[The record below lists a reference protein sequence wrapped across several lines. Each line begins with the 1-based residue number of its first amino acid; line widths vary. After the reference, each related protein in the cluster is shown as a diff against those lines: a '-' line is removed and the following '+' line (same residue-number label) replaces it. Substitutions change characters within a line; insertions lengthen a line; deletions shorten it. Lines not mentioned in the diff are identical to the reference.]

1 MMMSPL
7 KEVDRAF
14 AHGLLLERVGLLRLP
29 AMVALFEPVPERGE
43 TVFKVARFALSVSSE
58 FIDSGL
64 ELGEIGGDPRHCL
77 HGSLSVAARQG
88 FTPASVSG
96 RRPVVFIG

>member
-1 MMMSPL
+1 
-7 KEVDRAF
+7 
-14 AHGLLLERVGLLRLP
+14 
-29 AMVALFEPVPERGE
+29 
-43 TVFKVARFALSVSSE
+43 VSSE